1 MNPARSKGLALCVAF
16 AVVLGA
22 AIPVFAAPST
32 SVNLIEKTGA
42 SGQRYLWLPGGC

>member
-16 AVVLGA
+16 AVVLA
-22 AIPVFAAPST
+22 AAVPAFAAPSGST
-32 SVNLIEKTGA
+32 SLVEKTGA